1 METIIKNVDYL
12 CPKLAASQC
21 GDGYVVI
28 EKSFVKYYIGTK
40 GITKVVLRTKNAWG
54 KRMQQTYY
62 CVKTY

>member
-12 CPKLAASQC
+12 CPELAAAEC
-21 GDGYVVI
+21 GAGYAVI

-40 GITKVVLRTKNAWG
+40 GIKKVVLRTKNACG
-54 KRMQQTYY
+54 KRIQQTYY